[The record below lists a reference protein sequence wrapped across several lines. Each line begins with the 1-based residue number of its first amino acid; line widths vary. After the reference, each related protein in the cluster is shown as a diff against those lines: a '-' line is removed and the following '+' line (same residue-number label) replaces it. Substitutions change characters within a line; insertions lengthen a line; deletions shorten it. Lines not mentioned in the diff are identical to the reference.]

1 MANPIGSLKDLQ
13 KLLDD
18 QDQDI
23 YEKKLFPFYSVL
35 LYGPTGEVDQALH
48 TYVSKNI
55 EFFHTATGPNWL
67 VAVIEDFRDMH
78 YIDGFRPQDIYAIAR
93 YLGSPVDRIPAF
105 VFFTDPKE
113 RKGTLILPLGNSGL
127 ATNEDVHRL
136 ITKIA
141 AIIDSICADQQIVS
155 NRRLAT
161 LKKELRMVQL
171 GFNVKV
177 VSSWVGKN
185 FMPLINVLD
194 AIAKL
199 LNDLHSAGVSP

>member
-1 MANPIGSLKDLQ
+1 MQ

-35 LYGPTGEVDQALH
+35 LYGPMKGVNQAFH
-48 TYVSKNI
+48 TYVVNNF

-67 VAVIEDFRDMH
+67 VAVVEDIRDQH

-93 YLGSPVDRIPAF
+93 YLGAPVDRIPAF

-127 ATNEDVHRL
+127 ATEEDVHKL

-141 AIIDSICADQQIVS
+141 TIIDTICADQQIVT
-155 NRRLAT
+155 NRRLAA

-194 AIAKL
+194 ALAKL
-199 LNDLHSAGVSP
+199 LKDLPSVGVPL